1 MQINKDFTIQK
12 VGTSYLAVPVGETSK
27 HFHGM
32 IRLNEV
38 GAFIWNALAARD
50 LTEGELVE
58 AVLAEYEAD
67 RAVVE
72 NDVRGVLEILRENH
86 CLV

>member
-27 HFHGM
+27 TYHGM
-32 IRLNEV
+32 IRLNEMA
-38 GAFIWNALAARD
+38 AFIWGQLESRD
-50 LTEGELVE
+50 MSEDELVD
-58 AVLAEYEAD
+58 VILAEYE
-67 RAVVE
+67 VE
-72 NDVRGVLEILRENH
+72 REVAQKDVHALLQTLAENH